1 MAITGATNPLV
12 GSDSTDTLTRDIH
25 AGVLEHLQRPTVI
38 FNTIF
43 KQNGTG
49 GTGLRYVIE
58 GKEDTDNTD
67 VASYA
72 TSGTQINVS
81 NGTQDE
87 IVINFDRPQY
97 TARRVDGWDE
107 AVTSWDVMSM
117 QGRQIESKMLNA
129 IDRKA
134 VAAIEAATT
143 TTGLVGNGDG
153 TVVVNTALPGGVAAG
168 ATAAAHGNAIAESIY
183 AAAAAIRGNDDFGD
197 LYIALNPTNY
207 SYVVQSDRATNKDFT
222 NGNGG
227 FDEGK
232 VYEVGGV
239 MIIQTNNMPAT
250 AGLIGLVY
258 GMEAAGAAILWDL
271 KTKIVD
277 DPDYLDAKR
286 IQSYFSNGMGS
297 LRCQSAAAI
306 KNV

>member
-1 MAITGATNPLV
+1 MAFTGATDPLV
-12 GSDSTDTLTRDIH
+12 GSDTTDTLTRDIH
-25 AGVLEHLQRPTVI
+25 AGVLEALKRPTVI
-38 FNTIF
+38 FNTIY
-43 KQNGTG
+43 QQSGTG
-49 GTGLRYVIE
+49 GTGLRYIIE
-58 GKEDTDNTD
+58 GKEDIDDTD

-72 TSGTQINVS
+72 TAGTQINVS
-81 NGTQDE
+81 DGTQDE

-107 AVTSWDVMSM
+107 AVTNWGVMEM

-168 ATAAAHGNAIAESIY
+168 STAAAHGNAIAESIY
-183 AAAAAIRGNDDFGD
+183 AAAAAIRSNDDFGE
-197 LYIALNPTNY
+197 LYVALSPTNY
-207 SYVVQSDRATNKDFT
+207 SYVVQSDRAVNTDWT

-227 FDEGK
+227 FDSG
-232 VYEVGGV
+232 VAYEVGGV
-239 MIIQTNNMPAT
+239 KIIQTNNMTTT
-250 AGLIGLVY
+250 AGIIGLVY

-271 KTKIVD
+271 KTKIID
-277 DPDYLDAKR
+277 DDDFLDAKR
-286 IQSYFSNGMGS
+286 IQSYFSNGMAA
-297 LRCQSAAAI
+297 LRCQSAAAL

>member
-1 MAITGATNPLV
+1 MAFIGATNPLA
-12 GSDSTDTLTRDIH
+12 GSDTTNTLTRDIH
-25 AGVLEHLQRPTVI
+25 VGVLEALQRPTVI
-38 FNTIF
+38 FNTIM
-43 KQNGTG
+43 KQYGTG
-49 GTGLRYVIE
+49 GTGLRFVIE
-58 GKEDTDNTD
+58 GKEDATDTD

-107 AVTSWDVMSM
+107 AVTNWGVMEM
-117 QGRQIESKMLNA
+117 QGRQIQSKMLNV

-153 TVVVNTALPGGVAAG
+153 TVIVNTALPGGATAG
-168 ATAAAHGNAIAESIY
+168 ATAELLGDAICESIY
-183 AAAAAIRGNDDFGD
+183 AAASAIRSNDDFGD
-197 LYIALNPTNY
+197 LYVALNPTNY
-207 SYVVQSDRATNKDFT
+207 SYAVQSSKAVNSDFT

-227 FDEGK
+227 FDSGI
-232 VYEVGGV
+232 VYKVGGV
-239 MIIQTNNMPAT
+239 TIIQTNNMPST
-250 AGLIGLVY
+250 AGLVGLVY
-258 GMEAAGAAILWDL
+258 GEQAAGAAILWDI

-277 DPDYLDAKR
+277 DPDFLDAKR
-286 IQSYFSNGMGS
+286 IQSYFSNGMAP
-297 LRCQSAAAI
+297 LRCQSAAAL
-306 KNV
+306 KNI